1 MNKTNSSY
9 SSSDEDESNSLEED
23 NEEYIDCVAFNE
35 IDCSGEIVI
44 EYVVSMDS
52 EDETLS
58 DTEFEMNGDSV
69 GNTVGENVGI
79 VVIIELEL

>member
-1 MNKTNSSY
+1 
-9 SSSDEDESNSLEED
+9 
-23 NEEYIDCVAFNE
+23 
-35 IDCSGEIVI
+35 
-44 EYVVSMDS
+44 MDS

>member
-1 MNKTNSSY
+1 MLP
-9 SSSDEDESNSLEED
+9 E
-23 NEEYIDCVAFNE
+23 IVDCVAFNE